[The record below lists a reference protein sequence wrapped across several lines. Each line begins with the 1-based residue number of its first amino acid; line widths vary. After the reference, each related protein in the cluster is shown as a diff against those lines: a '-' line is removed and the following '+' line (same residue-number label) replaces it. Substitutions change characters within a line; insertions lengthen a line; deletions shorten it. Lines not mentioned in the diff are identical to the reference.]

1 MGCQNLEVGPARPV
15 IPQEMVYELASTCFF
30 VAGVVRSLCGDH
42 RRRVDIL
49 AHGRQL
55 FHRHVAA

>member
-1 MGCQNLEVGPARPV
+1 
-15 IPQEMVYELASTCFF
+15 MVYELASTCFF